1 MICEWRISF
10 FFVLYFS
17 VSGGSLLVIVIMQ
30 FLNLAVKIQC
40 SRVIAKRSA
49 SIFAIVKRFDHKAGE
64 SNAGLKNQ
72 YRLITLKNFLYRC
85 LR

>member
-1 MICEWRISF
+1 MADFFF

-17 VSGGSLLVIVIMQ
+17 VPGGSLLVIVIMQ

-40 SRVIAKRSA
+40 SRVIANSSA
-49 SIFAIVKRFDHKAGE
+49 SIFAIVKRFDHNAGE

-72 YRLITLKNFLYRC
+72 YRLITLINFLYRC